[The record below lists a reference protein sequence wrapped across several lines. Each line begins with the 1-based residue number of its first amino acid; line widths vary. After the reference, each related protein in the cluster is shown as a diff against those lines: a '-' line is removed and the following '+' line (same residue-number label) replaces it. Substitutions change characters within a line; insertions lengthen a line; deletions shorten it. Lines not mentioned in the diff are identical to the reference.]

1 MGTDSCYQATDKQ
14 TSVILYYYINNG
26 GNKEFLSPKVS
37 TMIDYAKALILISE
51 TGMKDTFVHYLLEK
65 ES

>member
-37 TMIDYAKALILISE
+37 TYD
-51 TGMKDTFVHYLLEK
+51 
-65 ES
+65 